1 MPRTTPSVS
10 VASRFIGPP
19 LTLQARTPHT
29 IRRARGVARALRE
42 RRCTPRPRV
51 PPNLF
56 PHLDCEAPV
65 VLARSDR
72 PTSKCAFQPLSPVRN
87 WYNPHTPSLQVLA
100 LSDCLPHPPP
110 GLSPCPVCR
119 IVVPLRHLAKPE
131 SVSVYIFEYVPVGIL
146 NCARQAQGMTDGS
159 PAPVDPVLATF
170 SQAERISTCTCAAPL
185 PMPSLWLDA
194 PDAHTHS
201 PSLSLALLP
210 SCRPARRDSSFK
222 ACKMEHA

>member
-1 MPRTTPSVS
+1 MPRTTPVS

-19 LTLQARTPHT
+19 FTLQARTPHT

-56 PHLDCEAPV
+56 PNLDCEAPV

-131 SVSVYIFEYVPVGIL
+131 SVSV
-146 NCARQAQGMTDGS
+146 
-159 PAPVDPVLATF
+159 TF
-170 SQAERISTCTCAAPL
+170 SSTYRWASSTVLDKPKGRRTAL
-185 PMPSLWLDA
+185 PHPSTRSSRRSPRL
-194 PDAHTHS
+194 S
-201 PSLSLALLP
+201 PSSVYRLVLVSP
-210 SCRPARRDSSFK
+210 RSPCRR
-222 ACKMEHA
+222 CG